1 MNGTIGESLKLV
13 TVLMQSLKAPIGCEA
28 AVAPPFTAL
37 YSVGVTLQESEYQL
51 AAQDCFWENAG
62 AYTGEISPV
71 FLKDLSCSY
80 VLVGHSERRQFFG
93 ETDAAVNR
101 KIDAALRND
110 LKPVCCVGETLDQY
124 NAKETYTV
132 IERQIKQA
140 LVGIGARDLESIVIA
155 YEPIWAI
162 GTGKTATSGY
172 AAEVHAFIRNLLGKL
187 YDAPTA
193 DLVRIIYG
201 GSVKTSNAEELLRE
215 SQIDGLLVGG
225 ASLDGEQFAQIIK
238 AAEVKA
244 VAAQ

>member
-1 MNGTIGESLKLV
+1 MNGSIAESLKLV
-13 TVLMQSLKAPIGCEA
+13 TVLTQTLKAPIGCEA

-37 YSVGVTLQESEYQL
+37 YSVAVTLQETEYQL
-51 AAQDCFWENAG
+51 AAQDCFWENSG
-62 AYTGEISPV
+62 AYTGAISPS
-71 FLKDLSCSY
+71 FLKDLNCNY

-93 ETDAAVNR
+93 ETDASVNR

-110 LKPVCCVGETLDQY
+110 LKPVCCVGESLEHYT
-124 NAKETYTV
+124 AKETYAV

-140 LVGIGARDLESIVIA
+140 LIGIGARDMESVVIA

-162 GTGKTATSGY
+162 GTGKTATAGY

-201 GSVKTSNAEELLRE
+201 GSVKASNAEELLRE
-215 SQIDGLLVGG
+215 PQIDGLLVGG

-238 AAEVKA
+238 AVEVKA
-244 VAAQ
+244 VEAQ